1 MSTRVL
7 TSESVTEGHPD
18 KIADQISDA
27 VLDAA
32 LGEDSQARAA
42 CEVLVTT
49 GMVLIAGEITT
60 STILDIPTIARQTL
74 RAIGYTDASYG
85 IDSESCAVLLALNQQ
100 SPDIARGVLQGG
112 AGDQGMMFGYA
123 TDEMA
128 GCGTGASTTAEM
140 YEGVETVG
148 DYMPTPI
155 VLANRLVWRLS
166 ELRRNEPR
174 FNWLRPDGKAQVT
187 VEYENGEPRRVVAV
201 ILSAQHAP
209 EITLEEIRAELIA
222 HVITPALPPE
232 LFSAESALLHINP
245 TGRFVVGGPH
255 GDTGLTGR
263 KLMVDTY
270 GGAARHGGG
279 AFSGKDPTKVDR
291 SGAYGAR
298 WAAKHVVAAGLA
310 RRCEVAI
317 AYAIGVAEP
326 VDVQVDTFGTAN
338 ISEERINQAVRQVFD
353 FRPRALIER
362 LRLAAPIY
370 RPTAV
375 HGHFGRRPYRA
386 SIGGRE
392 HDFFTWETL
401 DRLDELRQAAGI

>member
-1 MSTRVL
+1 MSSQVL

-32 LGEDSQARAA
+32 LSEDPQARTA
-42 CEVLVTT
+42 CEVLVATGLVLVAGQVTT
-49 GMVLIAGEITT
+49 TAR
-60 STILDIPTIARQTL
+60 LDVPAIARQTL
-74 RAIGYTDASYG
+74 RGIGYTDASYG

-100 SPDIARGVLQGG
+100 SPDIARGVEQGG

-123 TDEMA
+123 TDELTSSSPA
-128 GCGTGASTTAEM
+128 
-140 YEGVETVG
+140 
-148 DYMPTPI
+148 YMPAPFS
-155 VLANRLVWRLS
+155 LANQLTWQLS
-166 ELRRNEPR
+166 NLRRNDPR
-174 FNWLRPDGKAQVT
+174 FHWLRPDGKAQVT
-187 VEYENGEPRRVVAV
+187 IEYEHGEPRRVAAV
-201 ILSAQHAP
+201 VLSAQHDP
-209 EITLEEIRAELIA
+209 EVTLEELRAELIA
-222 HVITPALPPE
+222 HAIIPVLPPD
-232 LFSAESALLHINP
+232 LFSTDDALLHINP
-245 TGRFVVGGPH
+245 TGRFVIGGPH

-326 VDVQVDTFGTAN
+326 VAVQVDTFGTAR
-338 ISEERINQAVRQVFD
+338 IPEERINRAVRQVFD
-353 FRPRALIER
+353 FRPRALIEQ
-362 LRLAAPIY
+362 LRLDAPIY

-375 HGHFGRRPYRA
+375 HGHFGRPPYTA
-386 SIGGRE
+386 TSGGRE
-392 HDFFTWETL
+392 HRFFTWEAL
-401 DRLDELRQAAGI
+401 DRVADLRRAAGN